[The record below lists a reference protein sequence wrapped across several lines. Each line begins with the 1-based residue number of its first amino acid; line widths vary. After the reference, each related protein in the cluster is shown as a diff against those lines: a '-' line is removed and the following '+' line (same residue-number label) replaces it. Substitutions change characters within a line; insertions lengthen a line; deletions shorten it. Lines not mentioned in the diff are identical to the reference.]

1 MNVMLSLQVLSNAVV
16 VGVVVFV
23 HIWVGEAV
31 PPLRLL
37 LFDIV
42 YGGFALW
49 WALSEN
55 CPQFTCP
62 AIGVHAKGRVASIV
76 LADTE
81 TPPILRP
88 AARICQA

>member
-49 WALSEN
+49 WALS
-55 CPQFTCP
+55 
-62 AIGVHAKGRVASIV
+62 VAWLRLEGKIV
-76 LADTE
+76 EDTAE
-81 TPPILRP
+81 G
-88 AARICQA
+88 